1 MIIVMMKMKIK
12 IDEGKANLYSEYSVD
27 EIYDKIEDIARSA
40 NITEKDS
47 DGFYLGNDNDED
59 FANFGKII
67 IALND
72 SQWFIPYIDEWL
84 WYVDNTIEDIA
95 EYYKTR
101 SEAVQNITEKKLHL
115 T

>member
-1 MIIVMMKMKIK
+1 MMKMKIT
-12 IDEGKANLYSEYSVD
+12 IDEERVNLYSEYSVD

-40 NITEKDS
+40 NITQKDK
-47 DGFYLGNDNDED
+47 DGFYLGNDNSQD

-67 IALND
+67 IVLND

-95 EYYKTR
+95 EYYKRR
-101 SEAVQNITEKKLHL
+101 SEAV
-115 T
+115 

>member
-1 MIIVMMKMKIK
+1 MNIVMMKMKIK
-12 IDEGKANLYSEYSVD
+12 IDEGKAILYSEYSVD
-27 EIYDKIEDIARSA
+27 EIYDKIDSIARSA
-40 NITEKDS
+40 NITKKDK
-47 DGFYLGNDNDED
+47 DGFYLGNDNEED

-72 SQWFIPYIDEWL
+72 SDWFIPFIDEWL

-101 SEAVQNITEKKLHL
+101 SEAV
-115 T
+115 

>member
-1 MIIVMMKMKIK
+1 MNIVMMKMKIT
-12 IDEGKANLYSEYSVD
+12 IDEERVNLYSEYSVD

-40 NITEKDS
+40 NITKKDK
-47 DGFYLGNDNDED
+47 DGFYLGNDNSQD

-67 IALND
+67 IVLND

-95 EYYKTR
+95 EYYKRR
-101 SEAVQNITEKKLHL
+101 SEAV
-115 T
+115 